1 MTSSQQV
8 STFDWRNLRIRLIS
22 AFAIIPAVVA
32 GVTLG
37 GWAYV
42 VLISLV
48 GGLLAREWARLVAPS
63 APSRVGLT
71 VGLSVLS
78 ALIAAHLEIW
88 WAAWCLLLAGS
99 VAAAIVAR
107 GLTARVPDAAYGVI
121 YIGPP
126 GIVMIWLRD
135 LPDGAAWTVF
145 MFAVTWWTDV
155 MAFAVGSALKG
166 PKLWPQFSPNK
177 TWTGFYGGLGGGVLA
192 ALVVAVVSGMAGHP
206 FLGLSAAAVI
216 GLCTGLATMG
226 GDLWESMLKRRF
238 GVKDT
243 GGLIPGHGGMLDRVD
258 GLMFAVIVVA
268 AARLLERWGWGL

>member
-8 STFDWRNLRIRLIS
+8 SPFDWRNLRIRLIS

-32 GVTLG
+32 GVALG

-42 VLISLV
+42 LLISLV

-63 APSRVGLT
+63 APIRVGLT

-88 WAAWCLLLAGS
+88 WAAWSLVLAGS
-99 VAAAIVAR
+99 VAAAIIAR

-126 GIVMIWLRD
+126 GIAMIWLRD

-155 MAFAVGSALKG
+155 MAFAVGNVLKG
-166 PKLWPQFSPNK
+166 PKLWPQYSPNK
-177 TWTGFYGGLGGGVLA
+177 TWTGFYGGLGGALLS
-192 ALVVAVVSGMAGHP
+192 ALVVAILFGMAGHD
-206 FLGLSAAAVI
+206 FISLTAAVVVGLS
-216 GLCTGLATMG
+216 TGLATMG

-268 AARLLERWGWGL
+268 AARLLEPWGWVL

>member
-268 AARLLERWGWGL
+268 AARLLEHWGWGL